1 MDITDAQISS
11 WVTHY
16 LWPLFRFLGFFAV
29 VPIFGAQT
37 VSMRIRLSLA
47 MVCTIALVPVLP
59 DMPDIEAVSLTNFI
73 VIFQQMSIG
82 VALGFLVLMM
92 WQIFVIAGQ
101 AIAMQMGLGFASMMD
116 PANGVTVAVLSQWYI
131 VLVTLIFLAVDGH
144 LVVLEVLID
153 SFYTMP
159 IGTAGL
165 TQGSLMDIIMM
176 GTWMFA
182 AAFVMALPAITAL
195 LIVNLAFGVMTRSA
209 PQLNIFALGFPITML
224 MGIFIVWA
232 SFTGVF
238 SLVTELVLDVVPA
251 MRRLEV
257 TGG

>member
-1 MDITDAQISS
+1 MEITDAQISS

-47 MVCTIALVPVLP
+47 LVCTIALVPVLP
-59 DMPDIEAVSLTNFI
+59 TMPDIEAVSVTNFI
-73 VIFQQMSIG
+73 VIFQQMAIG
-82 VALGFLVLMM
+82 VSLGFLVLML
-92 WQIFVIAGQ
+92 WQIFIIAGQ

-116 PANGVTVAVLSQWYI
+116 PANGITVAVLSQWYI

-144 LVVLEVLID
+144 LVVLEVLVD

-165 TQGSLMDIIMM
+165 TQGSLMDIVMM
-176 GTWMFA
+176 GTWMFS

-224 MGIFIVWA
+224 MGIFIIWA

-238 SLVTELVLDVVPA
+238 SMLTELVLDVVPV

-257 TGG
+257 TSG

>member
-1 MDITDAQISS
+1 MEITDAQIAS

-16 LWPLFRFLGFFAV
+16 LWTLFRILGFFAV

-37 VSMRIRLSLA
+37 VSMRIRLSLGL
-47 MVCTIALVPVLP
+47 VCTIALTPILP
-59 DMPDIEAVSLTNFI
+59 PMPDVEGVSLTNFI
-73 VIFQQMSIG
+73 IIFQQMAIG
-82 VALGFLVLMM
+82 IALGFLVLLM

-101 AIAMQMGLGFASMMD
+101 TIAMQMGLGFASMMD
-116 PANGVTVAVLSQWYI
+116 PSNGVTVAVLSQWYI
-131 VLVTLIFLAVDGH
+131 VLVTLIFLGVDGH
-144 LVVLEVLID
+144 LVVFEVLVD

-159 IGTAGL
+159 IGVNGL
-165 TQGSLMDIIMM
+165 TQGSLMEIVMM
-176 GTWMFA
+176 GSWMFA
-182 AAFVMALPAITAL
+182 AGFLIALPAITAL

-238 SLVTELVLDVVPA
+238 GVLTELVLDVVPV
-251 MRRLEV
+251 MRRLEI
-257 TGG
+257 TNG